1 MSKTKKDKNQ
11 TEEELVCLLDFFSET
26 DSTFWNKNPLLFLS
40 FFNKLT
46 EIKNKIKQNV

>member
-1 MSKTKKDKNQ
+1 MSKKNIDKQ
-11 TEEELVCLLDFFSET
+11 KTEEELVCLLDFFSQT